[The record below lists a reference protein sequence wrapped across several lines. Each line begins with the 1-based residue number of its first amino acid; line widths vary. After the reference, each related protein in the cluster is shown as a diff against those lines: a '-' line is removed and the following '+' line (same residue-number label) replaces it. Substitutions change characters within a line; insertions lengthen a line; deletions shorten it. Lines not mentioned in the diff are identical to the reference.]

1 MLRYEE
7 KGKAQIEIGGKDYGA
22 VEIGHEDMPGK
33 AVDKILEALLQIQTG
48 EQPHFNMV
56 FGEGEVRRGITI
68 IDGIVYAVEKIGSDM
83 NTCRID
89 YAGLG
94 LPEDAPVEEVIFEIC
109 EETIRDCNRDLG
121 RWAEEFVQEDDIQ
134 ELKKKRYIAK
144 HLKEVLDLN
153 AILEDARGYY
163 RTPPYEKL
171 LRETNFEIAML
182 QRSIGEKMGMAL
194 NTQIIL

>member
-68 IDGIVYAVEKIGSDM
+68 IDGIVSSQISKITSSTGASSGSP
-83 NTCRID
+83 RP
-89 YAGLG
+89 A
-94 LPEDAPVEEVIFEIC
+94 
-109 EETIRDCNRDLG
+109 
-121 RWAEEFVQEDDIQ
+121 
-134 ELKKKRYIAK
+134 
-144 HLKEVLDLN
+144 
-153 AILEDARGYY
+153 
-163 RTPPYEKL
+163 
-171 LRETNFEIAML
+171 
-182 QRSIGEKMGMAL
+182 
-194 NTQIIL
+194 

>member
-1 MLRYEE
+1 M
-7 KGKAQIEIGGKDYGA
+7 
-22 VEIGHEDMPGK
+22 
-33 AVDKILEALLQIQTG
+33 
-48 EQPHFNMV
+48 
-56 FGEGEVRRGITI
+56 
-68 IDGIVYAVEKIGSDM
+68 
-83 NTCRID
+83 
-89 YAGLG
+89 
-94 LPEDAPVEEVIFEIC
+94 
-109 EETIRDCNRDLG
+109 
-121 RWAEEFVQEDDIQ
+121 QEDDIQ

-153 AILEDARGYY
+153 ASLEDARGYY